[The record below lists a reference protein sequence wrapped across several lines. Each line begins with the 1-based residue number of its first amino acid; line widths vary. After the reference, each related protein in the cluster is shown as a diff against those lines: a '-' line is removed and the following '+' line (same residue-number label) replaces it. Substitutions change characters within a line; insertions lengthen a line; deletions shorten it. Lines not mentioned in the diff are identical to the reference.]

1 MKNKVIY
8 SFFLNDKSKDICKDE
23 NNVDLFLIDFSQCTK
38 DLIVELEE
46 PSLKDLKRY
55 KWKFSY

>member
-55 KWKFSY
+55 K